1 MVRQITYAE
10 ARDRLT
16 WAEAVEALKQGH
28 RAARPEIDDTFLGPA
43 DRTLLNRSCFI
54 PGLGYGAKAVTV
66 FDGNPAR
73 GLSTVQGAMLYFS
86 PDDGQLK
93 AIVESR
99 LVTEIKTASDS
110 LWGAL
115 SLARP
120 DSRHLLVCGAGAV
133 AASLIDGYS
142 ALFPGIERI
151 SIWNRTHDKAVA
163 LAETCV
169 KSCVKS
175 GADKGLQVTA
185 VTDLETAARS
195 ADIISSATMARTP
208 LILGEWIQPGTHV
221 DLIGA
226 YKADMREA
234 DNALLRKG
242 RLFVD
247 SRATTGHIGELAIP
261 LAEGAI
267 SESDVIADFYDLVAE
282 GSLGSPLYDPLDG
295 PSGRAPGRASASDI
309 TVFKNGGGAHLDL
322 MIARYIAETIQ

>member
-1 MVRQITYAE
+1 MVRQITYNE
-10 ARDRLT
+10 ARDSLS
-16 WAEAVEALKQGH
+16 WADAVEALKQGH
-28 RAARPEIDDTFLGPA
+28 RAAKPEIDDTFLGPA

-73 GLSTVQGAMLYFS
+73 GLATVQGAMLYFS

-93 AIVESR
+93 AIIESR
-99 LVTEIKTASDS
+99 LVTEIKTVSDS

-115 SLARP
+115 SLARS

-142 ALFPGIERI
+142 TLFPGLERI
-151 SIWNRTHDKAVA
+151 SIWNRTHDNAVA
-163 LAETCV
+163 LAENCA
-169 KSCVKS
+169 KSCS
-175 GADKGLQVTA
+175 DRGLNVTA

-195 ADIISSATMARTP
+195 ADIITSATMARAP
-208 LILGEWIQPGTHV
+208 LILGEWIQPSTHV

-226 YKADMREA
+226 FKADMREA
-234 DNALLRKG
+234 DNELLRKG

-247 SRATTGHIGELAIP
+247 SRTTTGHIGELKIP
-261 LAEGAI
+261 IAEGAI
-267 SESDVIADFYDLVAE
+267 SESDVIADFYDLVVD
-282 GSLGSPLYDPLDG
+282 GSLDNSLESALGDPFEK
-295 PSGRAPGRASASDI
+295 APGRTSDSDI

-322 MIARYIAETIQ
+322 MIARYIAEAVQ